1 MPKGIFAYLRF
12 KFSISFKSLMEL
24 FGLLAIIKTISSLFQ
39 KSIMEIYKQSRGST
53 GLVFSITS
61 FQKIY
66 VFSLMILIP
75 NFLKQRDA
83 SAIDHSDT
91 ASLSVVLP
99 VVSRNIRFL
108 ISLVSREPGTITS
121 FSPIWSLN
129 TFVYFTYLRVYP
141 CLNPLYKASLHT
153 LYCTSL
159 LYHLLHNLN
168 RFAFQFEHL
177 LSLLEAAPNQFFER
191 VISRNLSH
199 ALARR
204 MLGHRGGG
212 GAGAGDLLGGNI
224 PPQVIIQA
232 VDVEGH
238 HLGGGEEPGG
248 SSNEV
253 E

>member
-1 MPKGIFAYLRF
+1 
-12 KFSISFKSLMEL
+12 
-24 FGLLAIIKTISSLFQ
+24 
-39 KSIMEIYKQSRGST
+39 
-53 GLVFSITS
+53 
-61 FQKIY
+61 
-66 VFSLMILIP
+66 
-75 NFLKQRDA
+75 
-83 SAIDHSDT
+83 
-91 ASLSVVLP
+91 
-99 VVSRNIRFL
+99 
-108 ISLVSREPGTITS
+108 
-121 FSPIWSLN
+121 
-129 TFVYFTYLRVYP
+129 
-141 CLNPLYKASLHT
+141 
-153 LYCTSL
+153 L

-204 MLGHRGGG
+204 MLGHRGSGG
-212 GAGAGDLLGGNI
+212 GAGDLLGGNI